1 MKKGLIFATT
11 LAMALGVGVAVGA
24 HQNKVA
30 EVKADGKTTL
40 YCQMDQSWWNA
51 DNAAIAVHYWGGTQS
66 TDWPGERGTKVSAET
81 EHNIWKFSV
90 PSDSTGIIFLRRN
103 PSDEGN
109 QDWGAKTANLALPT
123 DGKNLYTITSSTPVW
138 GDPGVTGEWSKYVE
152 PAPDVP
158 EEDGYYVVG
167 TKSNWKFAGA
177 TKMDAGQ
184 GTDKAQLIKYAGTA
198 GEEFKVRSYLNG
210 AKKWYGDS
218 NYAVGESDK
227 YLNIY
232 INKDDG
238 LWVEDW
244 VEPDIPAEE
253 GYYICGEFSSVPSWK
268 YDGATKMTATSQDGN
283 VAYHMNFSLA
293 VGDQLRV
300 RSYFDAQDP
309 KDRWATVGNEIDTTD
324 PNRLFDKEGDNL
336 KARVAGYYDV
346 YAKYEQKQGDAEEK
360 FYFYVSPHVNTYE
373 IEMTAVKFIGA
384 TKEGTVAQ
392 DSQVAYAGQV
402 FNPVQPAMTGYA
414 LRGYYT
420 DEACTTAYVAHEFE
434 AAGHLYAK
442 YTKAGFY
449 VTYGTSGYSIDGAT
463 PMTTAGIAGTNKAE
477 AALTVAAKN
486 STYSFVYYGEDGKMS
501 GHSGLGDTYAY
512 AENEDSHIKFT
523 ELGTYAVYW
532 SEGDNKI
539 YLNDGSTA
547 YATTFLTN
555 TGAVCQGDHEAEGY
569 ISSLKAVWAQE
580 KLAFENLSDG
590 AKAEIR
596 AVGFNGG
603 DEKGSAVKQLVARY
617 HHIVWK
623 YGSEEFEDFIFNSE
637 QPIPPHHDA
646 FIGGFNAFNS
656 SDNTT
661 MIIVIAIAAVSA
673 LAFTTLLVFKKR
685 KQK

>member
-24 HQNKVA
+24 HQKQVA
-30 EVKADGKTTL
+30 EVKAEGETTL
-40 YCQMDQSWWNA
+40 YCKMQYDWWKA
-51 DNAAIAVHYWGGTQS
+51 DGAAIAVNYWGGSNPS
-66 TDWPGERGTKVSAET
+66 TFPGIRGVSVET
-81 EHNIWKFSV
+81 DIWEFTV
-90 PSDSTGIIFLRRN
+90 PNDSTGFQFVRVNGSGDIAN
-103 PSDEGN
+103 
-109 QDWGAKTANLALPT
+109 WGAKTVDLKFSDAGENNLF
-123 DGKNLYTITSSTPVW
+123 TITNSTASW
-138 GDPGVTGEWSKYVE
+138 GDPGCNGTWSKYVK

-210 AKKWYGDS
+210 AEKWYGDS

-293 VGDQLRV
+293 VGDELRV
-300 RSYFDAQDP
+300 RSYFNDQSP

-324 PNRLFDKEGDNL
+324 PDRLFDKEGDNL

-346 YAKYEQKQGDAEEK
+346 YAKYEQKAGDESEQ
-360 FYFYVSPHVNTYE
+360 FYFYVSAHVNTYE
-373 IEMTAVKFIGA
+373 IEMTAVKFVGA
-384 TKEGTVAQ
+384 TKEGTAAQ
-392 DSQVAYAGQV
+392 ESQVAYAGQV
-402 FNPVQPAMTGYA
+402 FNPVQPAMAGYA

-449 VTYGTSGYSIDGAT
+449 VTYGTSEYSIDGAT
-463 PMTTAGIAGTNKAE
+463 QMTTAGIADTNKAE

-486 STYSFVYYGEDGKMS
+486 STYSFVYYGEDGTMS

-580 KLAFENLSDG
+580 KSTFEDLNDG

-596 AVGFNGG
+596 AVGFDGG
-603 DEKGSAVKQLVARY
+603 DEKGSAVEQLVARY

-646 FIGGFNAFNS
+646 FIGGFDSFNS

-661 MIIVIAIAAVSA
+661 MIIVIAIATVSA